1 MKTYNVAIV
10 GASGA
15 VGQELIKGL
24 ENSFFPIKKFVPLAS
39 TRSAGK
45 KIKAFHKDY
54 EILETTH
61 EVFEREKIDIA
72 FFSAGG
78 SVSEEFAT

>member
-39 TRSAGK
+39 AR
-45 KIKAFHKDY
+45 
-54 EILETTH
+54 
-61 EVFEREKIDIA
+61 
-72 FFSAGG
+72 
-78 SVSEEFAT
+78 

>member
-24 ENSFFPIKKFVPLAS
+24 ENSFSQLKNLSRSLALGVPVKRLELSIKTMKF
-39 TRSAGK
+39 
-45 KIKAFHKDY
+45 
-54 EILETTH
+54 
-61 EVFEREKIDIA
+61 
-72 FFSAGG
+72 
-78 SVSEEFAT
+78 

>member
-24 ENSFFPIKKFVPLAS
+24 ENSSFPIKKFVPLVSA
-39 TRSAGK
+39 RSAGK

-61 EVFEREKIDIA
+61 EVFEKERIDIA
-72 FFSAGG
+72 FLALGG
-78 SVSEEFAT
+78 A